1 MRIKLFG
8 VEIQIS
14 FLFSALFTALLLFDR
29 TGLFTPLLCSV
40 VLHEAGHLF
49 MMWALDRAP
58 KRIRLIPAAVE
69 ITAPANMTLF
79 EEALVAA
86 SGPAVNLILT
96 LVFYI
101 NAAVF
106 ASEVSKTF
114 AAVNLV
120 LALFNLLPVTGLDG
134 GTLLFCFLSRRLSL
148 ERTRTIIKC
157 VNLVFA
163 FAALLVAFYT
173 CLSARPNPTLW
184 IMGFY
189 LLAVTLI
196 KL

>member
-29 TGLFTPLLCSV
+29 TGLITPLLCSV

-49 MMWALDRAP
+49 MMWVLDRAP

-86 SGPAVNLILT
+86 SGPAVNLI
-96 LVFYI
+96 
-101 NAAVF
+101 
-106 ASEVSKTF
+106 
-114 AAVNLV
+114 
-120 LALFNLLPVTGLDG
+120 
-134 GTLLFCFLSRRLSL
+134 
-148 ERTRTIIKC
+148 
-157 VNLVFA
+157 
-163 FAALLVAFYT
+163 
-173 CLSARPNPTLW
+173 
-184 IMGFY
+184 
-189 LLAVTLI
+189 
-196 KL
+196 